1 MRGMRLFVLAG
12 CFVGMAL
19 CASAVKAGGEA
30 ISGGTIAF
38 VGSVVESTCDVNAE
52 NTVGLIAT
60 AAVQVSPQHYACA
73 TAGVDA
79 SLAAAPQRYVVSVIQ
94 LSDSTPDRVL
104 KYFNDYVRAS
114 QGSTANPV
122 LVTQTYE

>member
-19 CASAVKAGGEA
+19 GTSAAKAGGEA
-30 ISGGTIAF
+30 IGGGTIAF
-38 VGSVVESTCDVNAE
+38 VGAVVESTCDVNAE
-52 NTVGLIAT
+52 NTVGLVT
-60 AAVQVSPQHYACA
+60 NAAAQVSPRHYACA
-73 TAGVDA
+73 AAGADA
-79 SLAAAPQRYVVSVIQ
+79 SLAVAPQRYEVSVIQ
-94 LSDSTPDRVL
+94 LSDATSDRVL